1 MNSRS
6 KSNNFI
12 AILIALLLFAAGFIL
27 LFIHEQSE
35 PDDKQKRVK
44 EQTTAVHETDTTRN
58 THVLPVASAI

>member
-12 AILIALLLFAAGFIL
+12 AILIALMLFAAGFIL

-35 PDDKQKRVK
+35 PDGKQKPAK
-44 EQTTAVHETDTTRN
+44 AKT
-58 THVLPVASAI
+58 SAIFEVPPANVISLV